1 MFVINL
7 GDELFD
13 EDTSTFI
20 HPVSKELHLEHSLLS
35 ISKWEA
41 EWEIPFF
48 NTDKT
53 PEQSLSYIKCCILD
67 NDFDESLLDT
77 LSDKNILDFNTYISK
92 DMTAKKIVNL
102 RSSLYKKGKNRQ
114 PASQKSLTSEDIYYS
129 MIQFHVWKECEEW
142 PLQRLLSLLQ
152 LCSLRSNSTGE
163 MSKSDQAK
171 FYMEENARRK
181 AKYHTKG

>member
-13 EDTSTFI
+13 EETNTFL
-20 HPVSKELHLEHSLLS
+20 HPVGKKLHLEHSLLS

-41 EWEIPFF
+41 EWEIPFL

-53 PEQSLSYIKCCILD
+53 SEQSLSYIKCCVLD
-67 NDFDESLLDT
+67 DDFDELLLNT
-77 LSDKNILDFNTYISK
+77 LSDKNILDFNAYLSK
-92 DMTAKKIVNL
+92 GMTAKKIIDL
-102 RSSLYKKGKNRQ
+102 RSSLSQKRKSRR
-114 PASQKSLTSEDIYYS
+114 PASQKALTSEDIYYS

-152 LCSLRSNSTGE
+152 LCSLKSNSTGE

-171 FYMEENARRK
+171 FYREENARRK
-181 AKYHTKG
+181 AKYHTNG